1 MKSIKMIV
9 LDIDGTILKKDYTAS
24 ETTKKVL
31 RELSKNGI
39 KVVLCTGR
47 MYAATKSIAEE
58 LNLTTPVICYQGG
71 LIKNFY
77 QNNDTILENT
87 ISEKLARTIIKEL
100 KLKNIFFNLYD
111 NDILMVEQDNE
122 LIQEYANKR
131 NIKYEVVENFDNIE
145 LKSIN
150 KEKRQQFTCRVIH
163 KNLILCS

>member
-1 MKSIKMIV
+1 MNKKKILIIGSIVAILLSIAVIV
-9 LDIDGTILKKDYTAS
+9 
-24 ETTKKVL
+24 
-31 RELSKNGI
+31 
-39 KVVLCTGR
+39 
-47 MYAATKSIAEE
+47 YAATKSIAEE

-131 NIKYEVVENFDNIE
+131 NIK
-145 LKSIN
+145 
-150 KEKRQQFTCRVIH
+150 
-163 KNLILCS
+163 